1 MVPTANGNQGATF
14 SITDTKLYIPVVTLS
29 TENNAKLLQK
39 LKSGFRRTIKW
50 NKYRSKVSIEK
61 PNQYL
66 DYLIDPM
73 LKGEKRLF
81 VLSFENNDHRT
92 SFKLYFFQLLK

>member
-1 MVPTANGNQGATF
+1 MVLLLSLMKVMLLNCLTLKRKKIAATGANGKV
-14 SITDTKLYIPVVTLS
+14 SIVSI
-29 TENNAKLLQK
+29 
-39 LKSGFRRTIKW
+39 
-50 NKYRSKVSIEK
+50 VSIEK